1 MTFLHLFFL
10 DIEVCSQLGL
20 QSILDISRL
29 LVKTTIY
36 LGISTFSNITI
47 GSLADFQFSIFSMD
61 NHATSPN
68 VRQVEHLNYEI
79 LQQENMFE
87 QKIKEVKHMSL
98 AQ

>member
-1 MTFLHLFFL
+1 
-10 DIEVCSQLGL
+10 
-20 QSILDISRL
+20 
-29 LVKTTIY
+29 
-36 LGISTFSNITI
+36 
-47 GSLADFQFSIFSMD
+47 MD

-87 QKIKEVKHMSL
+87 QKIKEVQHMSL